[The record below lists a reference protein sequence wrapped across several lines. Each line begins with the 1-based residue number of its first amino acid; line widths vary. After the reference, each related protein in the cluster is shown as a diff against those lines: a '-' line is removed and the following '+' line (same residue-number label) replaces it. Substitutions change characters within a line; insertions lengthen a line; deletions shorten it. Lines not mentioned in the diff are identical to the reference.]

1 MKHTQKL
8 VILLLASILIWGCD
22 TKSKKEKEALRAEI
36 TKLEEQNNQ
45 LLQGNTTM
53 TKSVADY
60 QNALKEIDQ
69 QLAAIDD
76 KHELIKAKSNEVKG
90 DANTE
95 EEILLHIEHLH
106 SQMENAKHKIN
117 HLNKNMADLRKE
129 NDDQHEE
136 LHKMDLYIN
145 DLANTVLERDSE
157 IVALHDALTVQ
168 GIGLA
173 ALMQAYGEQALYNEV
188 LLDIINTGFYVAGTT
203 KELKEMGVI
212 GTEGG
217 FIGIGKVK
225 VLSANAPVQFL
236 TPIDI
241 RTTDI
246 IELAC
251 KKASLITAHAPE
263 SYEFTFDKENN
274 ITMLGI
280 ANKLKFWQE
289 TNYLVIEVIN

>member
-8 VILLLASILIWGCD
+8 VILLFASILIWGCD

-36 TKLEEQNNQ
+36 TKLEEQNAQ
-45 LLQGNTTM
+45 LSQGNFTM

-76 KHELIKAKSNEVKG
+76 KHELIKAKSTEVKG

-106 SQMENAKHKIN
+106 SQMENAKNKIN
-117 HLNKNMADLRKE
+117 HLNKNMNDLRKE
-129 NDDQHEE
+129 NADQHEE

-157 IVALHDALTVQ
+157 IVALHDALTIQ

-173 ALMQAYGEQALYNEV
+173 VLMQAYGEQAMYNEV

-212 GTEGG
+212 DTEGG

-225 VLSANAPVQFL
+225 VLSANAPLQFL

-241 RTTDI
+241 RNTDI
-246 IELAC
+246 IELSC
-251 KKASLITAHAPE
+251 KKASLITSHAPE

-289 TNYLVIEVIN
+289 TNYLVVEVLN